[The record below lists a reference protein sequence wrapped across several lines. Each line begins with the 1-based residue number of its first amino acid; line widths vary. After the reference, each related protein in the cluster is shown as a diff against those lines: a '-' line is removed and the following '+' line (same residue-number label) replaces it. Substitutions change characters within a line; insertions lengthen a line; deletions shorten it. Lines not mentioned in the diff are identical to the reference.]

1 MIEKDKNIVQLNGF
15 PKAVIFDTDNT
26 LYPYSP
32 AHKEATRAVEEKVEK
47 QLGIDK
53 VIFRSAFIKAREEIK
68 IRLGNVASSH
78 SRLLYMQRTIEKL
91 ELGTRI
97 LTTLDLEQ
105 TYWRTFLSNCKLFPE
120 VLDFIQLLKSRGALL
135 LLILLT

>member
-47 QLGIDK
+47 LLGIEK
-53 VIFRSAFIKAREEIK
+53 VIFRCA
-68 IRLGNVASSH
+68 
-78 SRLLYMQRTIEKL
+78 
-91 ELGTRI
+91 
-97 LTTLDLEQ
+97 
-105 TYWRTFLSNCKLFPE
+105 
-120 VLDFIQLLKSRGALL
+120 
-135 LLILLT
+135 

>member
-1 MIEKDKNIVQLNGF
+1 MREEDKNIIQLHGL

-53 VIFRSAFIKAREEIK
+53 AMFHSAFMKARQEIK
-68 IRLGNVASSH
+68 NRLGNVASSH
-78 SRLLYMQRTIEKL
+78 SRLLYMQKTIEKL
-91 ELGTRI
+91 
-97 LTTLDLEQ
+97 
-105 TYWRTFLSNCKLFPE
+105 
-120 VLDFIQLLKSRGALL
+120 V
-135 LLILLT
+135 